1 MYYLKDLF
9 ISFLQLEEEKRFEHQ
24 SEANENTFRMPD
36 QLSSPCSYF
45 TRFFD
50 EELFQLIAEQT
61 NLYSCQLRGTSIN
74 TNPDEVRSFMK
85 LVMGIVKMPISG

>member
-1 MYYLKDLF
+1 
-9 ISFLQLEEEKRFEHQ
+9 
-24 SEANENTFRMPD
+24 MPD

-74 TNPDEVRSFMK
+74 TNPDEVRSFIGMK
-85 LVMGIVKMPISG
+85 LVMGIVKMPSVDDYWSEGTRYQKIANVMSVKRFQCL